1 MHRTFKMRAAQRGV
15 SLSEYLL
22 AELRPIAELPTTEEL
37 VQRIRSK
44 ELYDVDPAAIIRRDR
59 NTR

>member
-1 MHRTFKMRAAQRGV
+1 M
-15 SLSEYLL
+15 
-22 AELRPIAELPTTEEL
+22 TTEEL

-59 NTR
+59 DTR